1 MKPFWFRTRLKLRLL
16 LAVFASGCVHT
27 TAPVFSDP
35 QLNDNHVTGNTDQ
48 AERPGVE
55 DPAMVIH
62 IDPKTGNIIVP
73 SKGALPGQVPQ
84 PPLDASKKM
93 LPDLQPNLNPVP
105 GGGVVIHLDERFM
118 NPLTATIDAEG
129 KVRHE
134 HKQPMSGSDEK

>member
-1 MKPFWFRTRLKLRLL
+1 MKPSWFPTTIKLRLL
-16 LAVFASGCVHT
+16 LAFFATGCVHT
-27 TAPVFSDP
+27 TEPVYSDP
-35 QLNDNHVTGNTDQ
+35 QLNNVTGNTGQ
-48 AERPGVE
+48 AAQPGVE

-62 IDPKTGNIIVP
+62 IDPKTGKIIVP

-84 PPLDASKKM
+84 PPLDTSKKP
-93 LPDLQPNLNPVP
+93 LPDLHQTLSPVP

-134 HKQPMSGSDEK
+134 HKQTMSGSDEK

>member
-1 MKPFWFRTRLKLRLL
+1 MKPSWLQSRFKLRLL
-16 LAVFASGCVHT
+16 LAFFVTGCVHAT
-27 TAPVFSDP
+27 EPVFSDP
-35 QLNDNHVTGNTDQ
+35 QLNNNVTGNTGQ
-48 AERPGVE
+48 ATQPGIK

-62 IDPKTGNIIVP
+62 IDPKTGKIIVP

-84 PPLDASKKM
+84 SALDTSKKP
-93 LPDLQPNLNPVP
+93 LPDLPQTLSPVP

-134 HKQPMSGSDEK
+134 HKQTMSGSDEK